1 MKNTNT
7 LHNIFLSR
15 IYCTIP
21 YSTTTGGGKMNKQKA
36 LNILGNRAVW
46 ELRNMKKALSVMEI
60 FNTKEENERLEAVK
74 TLLRIN

>member
-1 MKNTNT
+1 
-7 LHNIFLSR
+7 
-15 IYCTIP
+15 
-21 YSTTTGGGKMNKQKA
+21 MNKQKA